1 MEYQNTTLEMELLR
15 KRHEQELLKEAL
27 KDAKEKDEKLAKEP
41 LLSLEE
47 VTEQMAT
54 GMVHYPDLPIRFRVV
69 RFFGGRLSLPL
80 PVDYLNRHTT
90 QKELAVLVNDT
101 MGISLTLQLTKS
113 LKKNVTFD
121 EVKCQMVGQFKG
133 AGIYIE
139 LLEEGSVEDDFA
151 PTHFITYRMPMAK
164 GVMYHMVFYAIN
176 RIDGSMV
183 IGDYNCFYKDIEKWE
198 NIIKATV
205 SYMDFK

>member
-1 MEYQNTTLEMELLR
+1 MEYQNTSLEMELL
-15 KRHEQELLKEAL
+15 KQRHEQELLKEAL
-27 KDAKEKDEKLAKEP
+27 RDAQEKDKKLAEKP

-47 VTEQMAT
+47 VTEQMAS
-54 GMVHYPDLPIRFRVV
+54 GIVRYPDMPIRFRVV
-69 RFFGGRLSLPL
+69 KFFGGRLSMPLPL
-80 PVDYLNRHTT
+80 DYLNRHTT
-90 QKELAVLVNDT
+90 QEELAVLVNDA

-113 LKKNVTFD
+113 LKKNVTRE
-121 EVKCQMVGQFKG
+121 EVKRGMLGQYKA

-139 LLEEGSVEDDFA
+139 LLEEGDVEDELA
-151 PTHFITYRMPMAK
+151 PTHFITFRMPMAK
-164 GVMYHMVFYAIN
+164 GVMYHMVFYTIN
-176 RIDGSMV
+176 KEDGAMV